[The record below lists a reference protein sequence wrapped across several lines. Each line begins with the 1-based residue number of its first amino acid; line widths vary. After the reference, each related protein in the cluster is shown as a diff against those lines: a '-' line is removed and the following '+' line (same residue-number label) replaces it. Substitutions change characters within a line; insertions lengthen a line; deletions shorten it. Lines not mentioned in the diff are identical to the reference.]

1 MTRAAGCYFEPGKRC
16 NKNSGDLMQ
25 HILLKSDYDLRE
37 PPLLHGNFWL
47 QVVSRKVKNKF
58 LNHLMIADTHQTPT
72 EVFFLFLKPITGLCS
87 LSFTWFNGLT
97 GEQEMPETK
106 TTVRADSLVRVV
118 QRARKKL
125 YYLFSSRAVSSEL
138 PHSHKWGCSLAMTR
152 NTKEIIILSDAF

>member
-97 GEQEMPETK
+97 GEQEMRWDEDYPASRLTC
-106 TTVRADSLVRVV
+106 TSGT
-118 QRARKKL
+118 AREEK
-125 YYLFSSRAVSSEL
+125 V
-138 PHSHKWGCSLAMTR
+138 
-152 NTKEIIILSDAF
+152 ILSLFLACCQLRAPALAQVCEPARWLGQEKQRKLLF